1 MEKEKVMQIDIQS
14 QGFTLTDGIR
24 DHLMKRLACRL
35 SHGDDH
41 ITRVN
46 VRLSDINGPRGG
58 ADKRCFI
65 EVRLKRAPALAI
77 EDTEADLYLAID
89 RAAERAGRTMDR
101 RLERQRKF
109 ASGWLNEPDNEGMD
123 TQVEVRP

>member
-1 MEKEKVMQIDIQS
+1 MQVDIQS
-14 QGFTLTDGIR
+14 HGFKLTDGIR
-24 DHLMKRLACRL
+24 GYLMKRLACGL
-35 SHGDDH
+35 NHGDDH

-77 EDTEADLYLAID
+77 EDTEADLYVAID
-89 RAAERAGRTMDR
+89 RATERAGRTMDR
-101 RLERQRKF
+101 RLERQRDF
-109 ASGWLNEPDNEGMD
+109 ASGSLKEPDNEGMGA
-123 TQVEVRP
+123 QAEARP